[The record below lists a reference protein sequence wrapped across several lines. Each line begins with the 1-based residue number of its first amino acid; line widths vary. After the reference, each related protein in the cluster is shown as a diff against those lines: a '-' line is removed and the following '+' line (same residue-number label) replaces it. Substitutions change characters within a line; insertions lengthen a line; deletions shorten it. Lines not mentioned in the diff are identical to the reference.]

1 MLRPREAGGLSGV
14 VLAGGKARRLGGAV
28 KARLE
33 VGGVPIID
41 RITSCLARLCGEIVI
56 VANDPEPYG
65 RWSGRLYPDIL
76 PGKGSLGGI
85 YTALTVASTERV
97 FICACDM
104 PFVSPELVEHLAA
117 RLGEHDAAIPHDGAR
132 LQPLHGI
139 FRRRVLPT
147 LEAMVK
153 AGELKIERFV
163 DRIETV
169 ICGADELRTFG
180 IPLEVVFFNVNTAED
195 LAEANR
201 WAHHLSTHAPTN
213 RPP

>member
-1 MLRPREAGGLSGV
+1 VSSV

-28 KARLE
+28 KGRLE

-41 RITSCLARLCGEIVI
+41 RITTCLARLCDEIVI
-56 VANDPEPYG
+56 VANDPEPYDG
-65 RWSGRLYPDIL
+65 WSGRLYPDIV

-85 YTALTVASTERV
+85 YTALTVARTERV
-97 FICACDM
+97 FVCACDM
-104 PFVSPELVEHLAA
+104 PFVSLELVKHLAA

-153 AGELKIERFV
+153 ADDLKIERFV
-163 DRIETV
+163 DRIEAL
-169 ICGADELRTFG
+169 ICGPDELPTFG
-180 IPLEVVFFNVNTAED
+180 TPLEIVFFNVNTAED

-201 WAHHLSTHAPTN
+201 WAD
-213 RPP
+213 RVG